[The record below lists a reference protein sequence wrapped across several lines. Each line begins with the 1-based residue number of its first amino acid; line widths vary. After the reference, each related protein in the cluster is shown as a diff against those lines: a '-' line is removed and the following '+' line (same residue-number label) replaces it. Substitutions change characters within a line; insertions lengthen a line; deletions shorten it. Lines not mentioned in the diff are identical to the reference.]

1 MSYPERPESL
11 LVLEEAMLERWRE
24 EDLFRQTLV
33 ANKDGEPFVFYEG
46 PPTANGRPG
55 LHHVIGRTIKDLV
68 CRYHAM
74 QGRSITRI
82 AGWDTHGLPVEIEAE
97 KRLGISGKPEIEAL
111 GIAEFNKACKD
122 SVFTYKEEWEELSE
136 RIGYWLEYWRPYVTF
151 EPEYIESVW
160 WILKS
165 FADKGLLYK
174 GHKSVPYCP
183 RCGTTLSSHEVA
195 QGYKDVEDPSLTFVA
210 ELLHDDGVPDGRAIL
225 AWTTTPWTV
234 PSNAGLAVHPTLTYV
249 EVARDD
255 RRYIV
260 AEARVEAIFGEGAEV
275 VATFKG
281 AALIG
286 SRYRRALEVVP
297 MPDDPQNGWTVVGED
312 FVSAQDGTGIVH
324 MAPAY
329 GADDYA
335 AGQKHGLPMLNPI
348 DDQGC
353 FEDYVDLVAGQFV
366 KDADPTLVDALRDRG
381 LLFDIGRITHSYP
394 HCWRCDSPLLYVARD
409 SWFIRTTSLKEE
421 LLANNEQ
428 VAWYPPEIGE
438 NRFGEW
444 LRGNID
450 WALSRDR
457 YWGTPLPAWVCD
469 RDESHTHWIGSL
481 SELAEAAGELADD
494 FDPHRPFIDELTWAC
509 ADCDGTMHRTPEVID
524 VWFDSGAMPF
534 AQWHYPFENQDEFD
548 RHFPADFISEGL
560 DQTRGWFYSLMAIST
575 LLGRGPCYRN
585 VIVNDMILD
594 SEGQKMSKS
603 KGNLVVP
610 WDAIAEHGADAI
622 RWYFITSSNP
632 WVPKRYDAEGVKE
645 AARKFFDTLLS
656 TYHFFRMYAQVE
668 EWSPSDADPAAADRP
683 LLDRWLLSRLDSV
696 VRGVR
701 RELDGYQITRAY
713 RLLGDFVVEDLSN
726 WYVRRSRSR
735 FWGNSDAED
744 MRAAFRTLWDALRQV
759 SLLAAP
765 VVPFMADW
773 LHRAL
778 TGSSAHL
785 ERYPQ
790 PSDLLDEELE
800 ADMVAAR
807 TLVSLGR
814 AAREEVKI
822 RVRQPLRR
830 AEAVLPRSRTLS
842 GQVLELVREELNVKQ
857 VDFLSDAEELVTL
870 VPRPNYRALGP
881 RFGKKTNE
889 AANVLR
895 ALSQEALNAYRD
907 GQPVEFEV
915 DGEHYTLEP
924 GDLEI
929 VQEARGELIVK
940 GEGATTIA
948 LDGTLDDE
956 LIAEGVAREL
966 VNRIQR
972 LRRDVG
978 LEITDR
984 IDLMIAGPEL
994 VRDAATTH
1002 REFIGGE
1009 TLAPTMAVEE
1019 HVTEG
1024 TFEHVREV
1032 DLDGTPATIALQ
1044 SVSA

>member
-33 ANKDGEPFVFYEG
+33 ENKDGEPFVFYEG

-165 FADKGLLYK
+165 FADKDLLYK

-210 ELLHDDGVPDGRAIL
+210 ELLRDDGAPDGRAIL

-701 RELDGYQITRAY
+701 RELDGYQITKAY

-889 AANVLR
+889 AANLLR

-984 IDLMIAGPEL
+984 IDLLIAGPEL

>member
-11 LVLEEAMLERWRE
+11 LELEEAMLERWRT
-24 EDLFRQTLV
+24 EDLFRQTLA
-33 ANKDGEPFVFYEG
+33 ANEDGEPFVFYEG

-74 QGRSITRI
+74 QGRSVTRI

-97 KRLGISGKPEIEAL
+97 KKLGISGKPEIEAL
-111 GIAEFNKACKD
+111 GIAEFNQVCKD
-122 SVFTYKEEWEELSE
+122 SVFTYKEEWKALSE
-136 RIGYWLEYWRPYVTF
+136 RIAYWLEYWRPYVTF

-165 FADKGLLYK
+165 LADKDLLYR

-195 QGYKDVEDPSLTFVA
+195 QGYKDTEDPSLTFVA
-210 ELLHDDGVPDGRAIL
+210 EVLHDDGTPDGRAL
-225 AWTTTPWTV
+225 LSWTTTPWTV
-234 PSNAGLAVHPTLTYV
+234 PSNTGLAVHPELTYV

-255 RRYIV
+255 HRYIV
-260 AEARVEAIFGEGAEV
+260 AEARAEALFGESAEIV
-275 VATFKG
+275 GTLKG
-281 AALIG
+281 ADLIG
-286 SRYRRALEVVP
+286 LRYRRPLEVVP
-297 MPDDPQNGWTVVGED
+297 MPDDAQNGWTVVGED

-324 MAPAY
+324 IAPAF

-348 DDQGC
+348 DDAGR
-353 FEDYVDLVAGQFV
+353 FHDYVDLVAGRFV
-366 KDADPTLVDALRDRG
+366 KDADPALVDALRDRG
-381 LLFDIGRITHSYP
+381 LLFDAGRITHSYP
-394 HCWRCDSPLLYVARD
+394 HCWRCDSPLLYMARD
-409 SWFIRTTSLKEE
+409 SWFIRTSSLKGQ

-428 VAWYPPEIGE
+428 VSWYPPEVGE

-444 LRGNID
+444 LRGNVD

-469 RDESHTHWIGSL
+469 GDDRHTHWVGSL
-481 SELAEAAGELADD
+481 AELAEAAGELPND
-494 FDPHRPFIDELTWAC
+494 FDPHRPFIDELTWGC
-509 ADCDGTMHRTPEVID
+509 ADCDGTMRRTPEVID

-534 AQWHYPFENQDEFD
+534 AQWHYPFENQDEFR

-560 DQTRGWFYSLMAIST
+560 DQTRGWFYSLLAIST
-575 LLGRGPCYRN
+575 LLGRGACYRN

-594 SEGQKMSKS
+594 AEGQKMSKS
-603 KGNLVVP
+603 KGNLVNP
-610 WDAIAEHGADAI
+610 WDAIAEHGADAV

-632 WVPKRYDAEGVKE
+632 WVPKRYDSGAVKE
-645 AARKFFDTLLS
+645 ASRKFFDTLFS
-656 TYHFFRMYAQVE
+656 TYHFFRLYADVE
-668 EWSPSDADPAAADRP
+668 EWSPSDTDPAAADRP
-683 LLDRWLLSRLDSV
+683 MLDRWLLSRLDSV

-701 RELDGYQITRAY
+701 QELDGYQITRAY

-735 FWGNSDAED
+735 FWGNGDSDD
-744 MRAAFRTLWDALRQV
+744 MRAAFRTLWHALHQV

-765 VVPFMADW
+765 AVPFVADW

-778 TGSSAHL
+778 TGNSVHL

-790 PSDLLDEELE
+790 PSDLLDEGLE

-814 AAREEVKI
+814 AAREEVQI

-830 AEAVLPRSRTLS
+830 AEAVLPRSRILS
-842 GQVLELVREELNVKQ
+842 GEVLDVVREELNVKE
-857 VDFLSDAEELVTL
+857 VDFLTDADELVTL

-889 AANVLR
+889 AASVVR
-895 ALSQEALNAYRD
+895 ALSQEALAAYLD
-907 GQPVEFEV
+907 GQAVEFEV
-915 DGEHYTLEP
+915 DGQVHALEP

-929 VQEARGELIVK
+929 VQEAVGDLIVK

-948 LDGTLDDE
+948 LDTTLDDE
-956 LIAEGVAREL
+956 LIAEGLAREL

-972 LRRDVG
+972 LRRDVD
-978 LEITDR
+978 LDITDR
-984 IDLMIAGPEL
+984 IDLLITGPER
-994 VRDAATTH
+994 VREVATAH
-1002 REFIGGE
+1002 RDFIGGE
-1009 TLAPTMAVEE
+1009 TLALTIAVEDDI
-1019 HVTEG
+1019 TDG
-1024 TFEHVREV
+1024 TFEHVRDV
-1032 DLDGTPATIALQ
+1032 DLDGTPAKIALRT
-1044 SVSA
+1044 VSA